1 VVEVPEELTTM
12 RVQVVVVLDMFTLIH
27 PKVFRGQLPLQLALG
42 VQEELVYH

>member
-12 RVQVVVVLDMFTLIH
+12 HVQVVEVLDMFTLIH